1 MTFISLAF
9 KSHKGKVKAPII
21 KEDIIGTGTRT
32 GRMQEGEGKG
42 MFGIAELNLDSHQTS
57 FSRLPPGLSPS
68 VLFLH
73 HWIQAPTLSQHI
85 T

>member
-1 MTFISLAF
+1 
-9 KSHKGKVKAPII
+9 
-21 KEDIIGTGTRT
+21 
-32 GRMQEGEGKG
+32 MQEGEGKG

-73 HWIQAPTLSQHI
+73 HWIQAPTLSQL